1 MSILIK
7 GGTIVTSEQIYKSDI
22 LVGKGKIL
30 CIGYSNPSGVEET
43 IEADGCFVFPGGV
56 DPHVHLQLPTPA
68 GFSADD
74 FRSGSIAALH
84 GGTTTILDFVTPA
97 RGQSLVDALNRRL
110 EDAKDCLIDHSF
122 HVSPVDWRA
131 GMEAEIA
138 ECIARGFTSF
148 KIYMAYKDTVGLDD
162 NAIYH
167 VMKAVGRN
175 GGMVTAHCELGD
187 EIGVFR
193 DFYFTQGMSSPKY
206 HCLSRP
212 ARLEALAVRRAIDMA
227 DQAKCPLYIV
237 HVSAAESLRHIAQA
251 QRGGQPVYAETCPQY
266 LLLDE
271 SRYEGSFE
279 QTAKYVISPPLRGKD
294 DNVALWDAIANGV
307 VKAIGTDHC
316 PFTQAQKRFGVD
328 DFRKIPNGAGG
339 VEHRLAL
346 LYTYGVMAGRMSI
359 NSMVEVFA
367 TQPAKIFGLYPGKG
381 EIAVGS
387 DADLVIWNPSAK
399 SAISSKTQHS
409 RADINIYEGL
419 YVEGNVEYV
428 IARGRLAVAKGNLNP
443 DPLRGM
449 VIKRNPQTTGT
460 PPNDW
465 AGDDCGSSNCG
476 RV

>member
-7 GGTIVTSEQIYKSDI
+7 GGTIVTSRQTYKSDI
-22 LVGKGKIL
+22 LVGRGKIL
-30 CIGYSNPSGVEET
+30 RIGSNNPGEVDET
-43 IEADGCFVFPGGV
+43 IEAEGYFVFPGGV
-56 DPHVHLQLPTPA
+56 DPHVHLHLPTPA
-68 GFSADD
+68 GYSADD
-74 FRSGSIAALH
+74 FRAGSLAALH

-97 RGQSLVDALNRRL
+97 RGQSLVDALNLRIG
-110 EDAKDCLIDHSF
+110 EAKDCLIDHSF
-122 HVSPVDWRA
+122 HVSPVDWRV
-131 GMEAEIA
+131 GMEAEIVD
-138 ECIARGFTSF
+138 CIARGFTSF
-148 KIYMAYKDTVGLDD
+148 KIYMAYKDTIGLDD

-187 EIGVFR
+187 EIGAFR
-193 DFYFTQGMSSPKY
+193 DFYFTQGMTSPKY

-266 LLLDE
+266 LLLDD

-307 VKAIGTDHC
+307 VKAVGTDHC
-316 PFTQAQKRFGVD
+316 PFMQTQKRFGVD

-359 NSMVEVFA
+359 NSMVDVFA
-367 TQPAKIFGLYPGKG
+367 TQPAKIFGLYPTKG
-381 EIAVGS
+381 EVAEGS
-387 DADLVIWNPSAK
+387 DADLVVWNPGTK
-399 SAISSKTQHS
+399 SAICSTTHRS
-409 RADINIYEGL
+409 RADINIFEGFN
-419 YVEGNVEYV
+419 VEG
-428 IARGRLAVAKGNLNP
+428 KLN
-443 DPLRGM
+443 
-449 VIKRNPQTTGT
+449 T
-460 PPNDW
+460 
-465 AGDDCGSSNCG
+465 
-476 RV
+476 